1 VRHFVIPAVYT
12 PQIPAG
18 KVVATG
24 IRRCSLQ
31 ASTGFMLGGCTAL
44 SASNELELRGFYVK
58 KMFVGGLPLEST
70 EETVTEMFNEYGK
83 VRSIK
88 LAADVFT
95 GKCKGFGF
103 IEMEGHEARAAIA
116 GLNGK
121 IIGDKSLKVQFE
133 EPRKGG
139 KKGGRRR

>member
-1 VRHFVIPAVYT
+1 
-12 PQIPAG
+12 
-18 KVVATG
+18 
-24 IRRCSLQ
+24 
-31 ASTGFMLGGCTAL
+31 M
-44 SASNELELRGFYVK
+44 K

-70 EETVTEMFNEYGK
+70 EETVSEMFAEYGK

-88 LAADVFT
+88 LVADVFS

-121 IIGDKSLKVQFE
+121 IVGDKSLKVQFE
-133 EPRKGG
+133 EPRSKGR
-139 KKGGRRR
+139 KGRR

>member
-1 VRHFVIPAVYT
+1 
-12 PQIPAG
+12 
-18 KVVATG
+18 
-24 IRRCSLQ
+24 
-31 ASTGFMLGGCTAL
+31 M
-44 SASNELELRGFYVK
+44 
-58 KMFVGGLPLEST
+58 EST
-70 EETVTEMFNEYGK
+70 EESVTEMFAEYGT

-88 LAADVFT
+88 LASDVFS

-103 IEMEGHEARAAIA
+103 IEMEGHEARAAIT

-121 IIGDKSLKVQFE
+121 IMGDKSLKVQFE

>member
-1 VRHFVIPAVYT
+1 
-12 PQIPAG
+12 
-18 KVVATG
+18 
-24 IRRCSLQ
+24 
-31 ASTGFMLGGCTAL
+31 
-44 SASNELELRGFYVK
+44 
-58 KMFVGGLPLEST
+58 MFVGGLPMEST
-70 EETVTEMFNEYGK
+70 EESVSEMFAEYGK

-88 LAADVFT
+88 LASDVFS

-121 IIGDKSLKVQFE
+121 IMGDKSLKVQFE